1 MKKIKQNENG
11 LKRIR
16 RENTK
21 RYKTNDVVNLHT
33 NATSPDV
40 TARISTVI
48 EKKVNWLSD

>member
-1 MKKIKQNENG
+1 MKNIKQNEKG
-11 LKRIR
+11 LRRIK

-21 RYKTNDVVNLHT
+21 RYKTNDVVILHT

-40 TARISTVI
+40 TDSITTVI